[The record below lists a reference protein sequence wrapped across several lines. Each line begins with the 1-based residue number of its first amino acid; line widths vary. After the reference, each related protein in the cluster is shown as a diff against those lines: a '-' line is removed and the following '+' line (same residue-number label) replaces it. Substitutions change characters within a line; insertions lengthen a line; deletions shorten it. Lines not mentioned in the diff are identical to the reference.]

1 MRAAVIIPAA
11 GSGTRTGL
19 KTPKPFI
26 LLDGEP
32 LVLHSLRVFQRHR
45 AVALIQPVLPRDLLG
60 TFRRRVLQRYP
71 LNKCLPPVAGGRERQ
86 DSVFMGLK
94 ALPED
99 VEIVVVHD
107 AARPFITAA
116 VITRV
121 IEAAA
126 RHGAALAAVPAQDT
140 IKMRSRRGMVVET
153 VDRSSLWQAQTPQ
166 AFRAGILR
174 EAHSRASSDGYRGT
188 DDASLVERL
197 GLPVR
202 LVEGSSR
209 NMKVTT
215 PGDLALARALVRK
228 Q

>member
-32 LVLHSLRVFQRHR
+32 LVLHSLRIFQRHR
-45 AVALIQPVLPRDLLG
+45 AVAFIQPVLPRDLLG
-60 TFRRRVLQRYP
+60 IFHRRVLRKHP
-71 LNKCLPPVAGGRERQ
+71 LTKCLSPVAGGRDRQ

-107 AARPFITAA
+107 AARPFVTAA

-126 RHGAALAAVPAQDT
+126 KHGAALAAIPARDT
-140 IKMRSRRGMVVET
+140 MKRGSRRGAVVET
-153 VDRSSLWQAQTPQ
+153 VDRSSLWHAQTPQ
-166 AFRAGILR
+166 AFRADLLR
-174 EAHSRASSDGYRGT
+174 EAHSSASSAGYRGT
-188 DDASLVERL
+188 DDASLLERL

-202 LVEGSSR
+202 LVEGSSK
-209 NMKVTT
+209 NLKVTT
-215 PGDLALARALVRK
+215 SGDIALARALVRK
-228 Q
+228 R